1 MRLKM
6 KKRSH
11 RYDLNRPWPRN
22 GDKYTKYKM
31 CLSILLFGCPTAN
44 FGPFSRV
51 QHQYPDVNHCI
62 FYHLNWKVSGRLVKQ
77 YLKLDS

>member
-1 MRLKM
+1 M

-62 FYHLNWKVSGRLVKQ
+62 FNKAILETRFIKNLSNTEG
-77 YLKLDS
+77 